1 MAKLTDKEILTYI
14 KDNNLEENLEYG
26 VEKGQDYIA
35 HDLSC
40 SSRKDVYRTYE
51 DARKALKQRH
61 GRRANEKDIYKCS
74 ECGYFHFT
82 SKANSNGIKKKG
94 YERRSHRRKN
104 IIRKTTENYGNYG
117 IKYEKIKK
125 MFDRGDFK
133 KKPSDIQNNS
143 KLYYTDDKTV
153 INNELGEKLLNV
165 LNNKENDT
173 KRTDE

>member
-14 KDNNLEENLEYG
+14 KDNNLEENLEYD
-26 VEKGQDYIA
+26 VKKGQDYIA

-40 SSRKDVYRTYE
+40 SSRKDVYKTYD

-74 ECGYFHFT
+74 QCGYFHLT

-94 YERRSHRRKN
+94 YERSSHRRKN
-104 IIRKTTENYGNYG
+104 LIKRNVENYGNYG

-125 MFDRGDFK
+125 MFERGDFK
-133 KKPSDIQNNS
+133 KNPSDIQNNS
-143 KLYYTDDKTV
+143 KLYYSDDKQMA
-153 INNELGEKLLNV
+153 NNELCEKLLKI
-165 LNNKENDT
+165 LNDKGNDT
-173 KRTDE
+173 KRIDE